1 MAMTQIPRDFL
12 DLFKLLN
19 QHGAKYLLIGGY
31 AVVLHGSN
39 RVTGDMDVFIER
51 TPENVEAVCR
61 AYHEFGLGRGE
72 ISAKDFM
79 EDGKMIRAGFE
90 PMRLEI
96 LNRIAGVEFGDCYVN
111 RVEFE
116 VDGVPIQVIGRDDL
130 IANKLAAG
138 RDKDLGDVRRLTKG
152 TVNQKNKRN
161 TNRH

>member
-19 QHGAKYLLIGGY
+19 KHGAKYLLIGGY

-39 RVTGDMDVFIER
+39 RVTGDMDLFIER
-51 TPENVEAVCR
+51 TPENAEAVCK
-61 AYHEFGLGRGE
+61 AYHEFGLGRNE
-72 ISAKDFM
+72 VTAASFL
-79 EDGKMIRAGFE
+79 EDGRMIRAGFE

-96 LNRIAGVEFGDCYVN
+96 LNRIAGVTFEDCYPN
-111 RVEFE
+111 RIEFE

-138 RDKDLGDVRRLTKG
+138 RDKDMGDVRKLTKG
-152 TVNQKNKRN
+152 AIKRKSKKK
-161 TNRH
+161 R